1 MGVAVG
7 RRALAGDEGASIGAG
22 CLSFS
27 LIFPG
32 ERGFS
37 LFLREICR
45 RGLFFVI
52 VLGYISR

>member
-1 MGVAVG
+1 MG
-7 RRALAGDEGASIGAG
+7 GDEGASIGG
-22 CLSFS
+22 RPPSS
-27 LIFPG
+27 GPISPG

-37 LFLREICR
+37 LFLREIYR